1 MAKVYIETTIP
12 SYYCETRSTARI
24 RTWKE
29 ATVAWWTAARGH
41 YDLCTSG
48 YVLAE
53 LGGAPAAKLDAAQ
66 SLLRIVPVL
75 PDPDGLMELAGYY
88 IEHQLMPEGAG
99 GDAVH
104 LAFATLTNCDFLLTW
119 NCKHLANAN
128 KLRHLQVLNQ
138 RLGLPVPVLTTPLN
152 LMPEAD

>member
-1 MAKVYIETTIP
+1 VASPLQLAASVMALGKSGGHAGGDSPQASPPKAAAKHV
-12 SYYCETRSTARI
+12 ARVGG
-24 RTWKE
+24 WC
-29 ATVAWWTAARGH
+29 GH
-41 YDLCTSG
+41 VGEFKLCH
-48 YVLAE
+48 
-53 LGGAPAAKLDAAQ
+53 PPKLDAAQ
-66 SLLRIVPVL
+66 SLLRVVPVL

-119 NCKHLANAN
+119 NRKHLANAN